1 MADLQDVVGAIL
13 RGVTEARAQA
23 DEAARD
29 LAVSYANDPILRSF
43 TVPRAEIRN
52 LTIDLKVAVRS
63 LDDAAEDRAKKG
75 TRIRSIITSAFVNLP
90 FTWTVPDE
98 ILARGPTDADD
109 LRRILERHLNERMTA
124 EAETRAREVAAEIYR
139 DMIVVTE
146 RSGGTIRIVPLAADV
161 TVPSKSYTDMAEAK
175 RAVDQISKH
184 KAGQPLSPALQKA
197 ATQKISEERAAAKQ
211 RFTNEASARLTQIM
225 ADVTPRVRDVM
236 ATPTEKRV
244 DVDVTAAA
252 LKDVP
257 PHMISTVSMTL
268 DVVGVLPPS
277 ETEA

>member
-1 MADLQDVVGAIL
+1 MAGLQDVVGAIL

-75 TRIRSIITSAFVNLP
+75 MRIRSIIASASVNLP
-90 FTWTVPDE
+90 FTWTVTDE
-98 ILARGPTDADD
+98 ILARGATDVDD
-109 LRRILERHLNERMTA
+109 LLRILERHFIERMNA

-146 RSGGTIRIVPLAADV
+146 RSGGTIRIVPLAADA
-161 TVPSKSYTDMAEAK
+161 TVPSKTYTDMAEAL
-175 RAVDQISKH
+175 RAVDQTSKH
-184 KAGQPLSPALQKA
+184 KPGQPLSPILQKA
-197 ATQKISEERAAAKQ
+197 ATQKISEERTGAKQ
-211 RFTNEASARLTQIM
+211 RFTNEVSARLTQIM
-225 ADVTPRVRDVM
+225 ADVTPRIRDVM

-244 DVDVTAAA
+244 DVDVTASA
-252 LKDVP
+252 LKDIP
-257 PHMISTVSMTL
+257 SHMISTVSMTL
-268 DVVGVLPPS
+268 DVVGVLPPI
-277 ETEA
+277 ETEV